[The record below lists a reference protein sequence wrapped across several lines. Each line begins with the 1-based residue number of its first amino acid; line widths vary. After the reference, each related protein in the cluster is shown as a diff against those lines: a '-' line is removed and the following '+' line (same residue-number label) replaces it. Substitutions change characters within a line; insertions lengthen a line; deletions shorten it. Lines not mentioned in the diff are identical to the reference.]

1 VREQLGL
8 YGTLTGAGP
17 ARTAGESEAAPAP
30 DPDLADV
37 LHLPPRP
44 SPDRRSDAR

>member
-1 VREQLGL
+1 V
-8 YGTLTGAGP
+8 P
-17 ARTAGESEAAPAP
+17 AA

-44 SPDRRSDAR
+44 ARDRRSDAR